1 MSVSQLFGRW
11 CALGNGE
18 ESGKALD
25 AVQSLDAAVMLRTCL
40 NFPRWRRL
48 EFDSQPLPS
57 RTSGE
62 EGLLYDPVFLILLF
76 GHMLAESPPTS
87 AISWIEMFRTNIV
100 SLVLRALA
108 SKDAG
113 MREVALLQIVALY
126 KHMATADLQEKSHV
140 LHILTLLK
148 NTFPPSSSSKEICP
162 RLPTYTALLL
172 THALR
177 ALFHPSHFTYPL
189 IARFLLQ
196 RPELDTGDVPL
207 LYGMLYSSD
216 SEGWKKE
223 RAWIIRMLADG
234 MVGSGD
240 WRVLRRRHGWDL
252 LASLWQGEEDVG
264 TRLGIL
270 EVSDSMGGWIRDADV
285 C

>member
-1 MSVSQLFGRW
+1 M
-11 CALGNGE
+11 
-18 ESGKALD
+18 KPLD
-25 AVQSLDAAVMLRTCL
+25 AVLSLDAGVVLRTCL
-40 NFPRWRRL
+40 NFPKWRRL
-48 EFDSQPLPS
+48 EFDSQPLPG

-62 EGLLYDPVFLILLF
+62 EEGLYDPVFLILLF

-87 AISWIEMFRTNIV
+87 VISWIEMFRTNIV
-100 SLVLRALA
+100 SLVLRTLA

-126 KHMATADLQEKSHV
+126 KHMAMADLQEKPHV
-140 LHILTLLK
+140 LYILTLLK
-148 NTFPPSSSSKEICP
+148 NTFPPSSSSSSNEPCP

-172 THALR
+172 AHALR

-207 LYGMLYSSD
+207 LYGMLYSSS

-223 RAWIIRMLADG
+223 RAWIVRMLADG
-234 MVGSGD
+234 MVGRGD
-240 WRVLRRRHGWDL
+240 WGVLRRRHGWDL
-252 LASLWQGEEDVG
+252 LASLWQGEEDAG

-270 EVSDSMGGWIRDADV
+270 EVSGYIRRGCGCVADEFGV
-285 C
+285 RFWRI